1 MEEDRRMISGE
12 DIEAFLDEKRRSE
25 LTFNVYQKAARRTA
39 IYTDRIIYPTL
50 GLCGEAGEVAE
61 KIKKFMRDGV
71 LNDKEVAKELG
82 DVLWYIAN
90 LAEDLGYDLAEIAD
104 INLEKLADRQSR
116 GVIKGNGDNR

>member
-1 MEEDRRMISGE
+1 MISGE

-39 IYTDRIIYPTL
+39 IYTDKVIYPAL

-61 KIKKFMRDGV
+61 KIKKFLRDGV
-71 LNDKEVAKELG
+71 MNDKEVALELS

-104 INLEKLADRQSR
+104 MNLEKLADRANR
-116 GVIKGNGDNR
+116 NVIKGNGDNR